1 MKFQIEHSPE
11 RRLRPFA
18 YTNNSANSINKPI
31 QNRTVAMERCGPM
44 RYLDL
49 IVSLMLVA
57 VPSPLIEFVSV
68 ILTVIKLPTSVRE
81 VPNEIPLTD
90 LTSSILSI

>member
-1 MKFQIEHSPE
+1 
-11 RRLRPFA
+11 
-18 YTNNSANSINKPI
+18 
-31 QNRTVAMERCGPM
+31 MERCGPM